1 MLKTVPHSKCS
12 VSDKHVFAGAHI
24 TGAINNQ
31 PRQQAER
38 MGSETSETF
47 LSHLATDFFIFI
59 HFFGYSI
66 QSYDLN
72 TIYILMTRIYI
83 IHSLRIII
91 SSDIFTISTG
101 KSDWPSRSSLY
112 TCSSVRL
119 SHPLF
124 QDKNLSIILH
134 LSVSPIPYSCLS
146 KVPDVCT
153 FKIWQNAT
161 TPNHLY
167 HLCSYYQV
175 QRTGIRLPDSC
186 NSLTPDFHASTLVPL
201 QSNLSKLTGL
211 IMQVR
216 RCHFPAQN
224 ILMAF
229 HFTQIKNCVLCCS
242 KPICPRDLAIA
253 GSLTLCL
260 LCFAPRHHW
269 LHLGYASLF
278 LTCEPLG
285 LCADGLQGPEALVPR
300 YSHC

>member
-101 KSDWPSRSSLY
+101 KSD
-112 TCSSVRL
+112 
-119 SHPLF
+119 
-124 QDKNLSIILH
+124 
-134 LSVSPIPYSCLS
+134 
-146 KVPDVCT
+146 
-153 FKIWQNAT
+153 
-161 TPNHLY
+161 
-167 HLCSYYQV
+167 
-175 QRTGIRLPDSC
+175 
-186 NSLTPDFHASTLVPL
+186 
-201 QSNLSKLTGL
+201 
-211 IMQVR
+211 
-216 RCHFPAQN
+216 
-224 ILMAF
+224 
-229 HFTQIKNCVLCCS
+229 
-242 KPICPRDLAIA
+242 
-253 GSLTLCL
+253 
-260 LCFAPRHHW
+260 
-269 LHLGYASLF
+269 
-278 LTCEPLG
+278 
-285 LCADGLQGPEALVPR
+285 
-300 YSHC
+300 